1 MIYYPEDNIQ
11 QIGEFISANN
21 DNKLVVCLCTD
32 WCNNCND
39 WKNPLIAL
47 SEKYPND
54 FFIWMDIERHSDMVS
69 EVDLDTLPVLLVQKN
84 NDIIFLGAVVPRV
97 NTIIPLLETKHSVM
111 RAYDPGIK
119 QFLLDDYFNS
129 LSISFAINR

>member
-1 MIYYPEDNIQ
+1 MC
-11 QIGEFISANN
+11 A
-21 DNKLVVCLCTD
+21 D

-97 NTIIPLLETKHSVM
+97 NTIIPLLETKYSVM

>member
-11 QIGEFISANN
+11 QTGEFISANN
-21 DNKLVVCLCTD
+21 DNKLVVCLCAD

-54 FFIWMDIERHSDMVS
+54 FFIWMDIERHSDTVS

>member
-21 DNKLVVCLCTD
+21 DNKLVVCLCAD
-32 WCNNCND
+32 WCSHCND